1 MDNKTNSFQIILV
14 GAFAFFIVVGVIV
27 FSTVRS
33 GSEVIFPEVTIWGT
47 APKRSFD
54 VAYGALN
61 LQRTKKE
68 GQLNVTYVE
77 KRKGEFESDLIE
89 ALASGKGPDAVIL
102 PEDFIVKHADK
113 IYPVSFESL
122 SLRDYK
128 DLYAD
133 AAEIFLV
140 EKGSLGFPLY
150 ADPLVMYWNKDI
162 FASEGIAEPPRY
174 WTEFFTLSESLSR
187 KDSVGNI
194 TRSAV
199 ALGEFSNV
207 RNAKGILSALFFQAG
222 TPIVEEVGGEYRSVL
237 NKGRQGGVDPAQSV
251 IAFFTD
257 FSNPNKASYSWNR
270 SLPESQQRFIAGDLA
285 VYFGYASELAE
296 IRLKNPNLNFDVA
309 VFPQLQ
315 DAKVNVTSARVYS
328 LAILKSSSDISGT
341 FSTLVV
347 LAGKDFASMFSENAA
362 LPPLRRDLL
371 RDKPDDP
378 DLSIFYDSAIISK
391 SWLDPDGL
399 RTNAVFENMVED
411 VSAGRSKIS
420 DAVLRASQEI
430 GAMLQN

>member
-140 EKGSLGFPLY
+140 EKGSLGFPLE
-150 ADPLVMYWNKDI
+150 I
-162 FASEGIAEPPRY
+162 FRRHQ
-174 WTEFFTLSESLSR
+174 R
-187 KDSVGNI
+187 KD
-194 TRSAV
+194 
-199 ALGEFSNV
+199 
-207 RNAKGILSALFFQAG
+207 
-222 TPIVEEVGGEYRSVL
+222 L
-237 NKGRQGGVDPAQSV
+237 N
-251 IAFFTD
+251 
-257 FSNPNKASYSWNR
+257 NP
-270 SLPESQQRFIAGDLA
+270 LA
-285 VYFGYASELAE
+285 
-296 IRLKNPNLNFDVA
+296 
-309 VFPQLQ
+309 
-315 DAKVNVTSARVYS
+315 TSFR
-328 LAILKSSSDISGT
+328 K
-341 FSTLVV
+341 
-347 LAGKDFASMFSENAA
+347 
-362 LPPLRRDLL
+362 
-371 RDKPDDP
+371 
-378 DLSIFYDSAIISK
+378 
-391 SWLDPDGL
+391 
-399 RTNAVFENMVED
+399 
-411 VSAGRSKIS
+411 
-420 DAVLRASQEI
+420 
-430 GAMLQN
+430 